1 MNPLRTRLGLLA
13 AAIAVL
19 ALPSAAA
26 AENLVPPDNSAVNQ
40 YTESFPTAGGDKDSE
55 KAKEK
60 GVTPAQTLGAK
71 NAKRL
76 EEQGEEGRKVA
87 EVAAETA
94 PAPTESSASAPAPA
108 PRGDDEGGDKGGTDE
123 RPQPDAKADAG
134 GGGGGPPSSGGNDAG
149 GATASSGSSGLGEV
163 LGQATGFSHSGQM
176 GMLLPLALLAGL
188 AWALAFLWRRRNQP
202 TV

>member
-1 MNPLRTRLGLLA
+1 MNPLSTKLGILA
-13 AAIAVL
+13 AAIAAL

-26 AENLVPPDNSAVNQ
+26 GENLVPPDNSAVNQ

-55 KAKEK
+55 KAKET

-76 EEQGEEGRKVA
+76 EAHGEDGRVVA

-94 PAPTESSASAPAPA
+94 PAPVAPETSEPAPQA
-108 PRGDDEGGDKGGTDE
+108 VDDKPARDKDPGKPRTEKEPGSAG
-123 RPQPDAKADAG
+123 AG
-134 GGGGGPPSSGGNDAG
+134 GGTPGSGGGDG
-149 GATASSGSSGLGEV
+149 GAATANGSSGAGEV
-163 LGQATGFSHSGQM
+163 LGQATGLSSGQM
-176 GMLLPLALLAGL
+176 GLLLPLAILGSL

>member
-1 MNPLRTRLGLLA
+1 MNPLRTRLGFLA

-19 ALPSAAA
+19 AVPSAAVG
-26 AENLVPPDNSAVNQ
+26 ENLVPPDNSAVNQ

-55 KAKEK
+55 KAKDT

-76 EEQGEEGRKVA
+76 EAQGEEGRKVA

-94 PAPTESSASAPAPA
+94 PVPADPA
-108 PRGDDEGGDKGGTDE
+108 TSTPPPEPEGGDGKSETEGKGKDRQKPDE
-123 RPQPDAKADAG
+123 QPDSESGAGNGSGSG
-134 GGGGGPPSSGGNDAG
+134 GGDDTPA
-149 GATASSGSSGLGEV
+149 ASGSSGTGEV
-163 LGQATGFSHSGQM
+163 LGQATGLSGGQL
-176 GMLLPLALLAGL
+176 GLLLPLILLGGL